1 GAQVL
6 SLQAHRP
13 RNFCEI
19 MSYRYFLNLFIGS
32 SEIQSFAATQKNRDK
47 LKCTTF
53 YDIGT
58 TFKFFKTPLHDLLNT
73 YRFGRQELFMRHI
86 RLSL

>member
-32 SEIQSFAATQKNRDK
+32 SEIQSFAATQK
-47 LKCTTF
+47 
-53 YDIGT
+53 IGT
-58 TFKFFKTPLHDLLNT
+58 N
-73 YRFGRQELFMRHI
+73 
-86 RLSL
+86 